1 MNPTT
6 SGIAQPSAS
15 SGLNQT
21 EDPVQVSWTT
31 RAATLAVIIFPF
43 LGIVIAPFIVWGW
56 GFTLVDLGLL
66 LGFYALTMLGITVG
80 YHRLFTHASFETPTW
95 IKCIFAIL
103 GSMAIQGSLF
113 DWVAMHRRHHQFS
126 DTENDPHSPHN
137 HGSGFWGV
145 LKGAWHAHM
154 GWFFTPEAPN
164 MKRYIKDLQNN
175 RALRAINALFPLWI
189 VLTLLLPALLG
200 GLVTVSWRGAITG
213 LVWGGLV
220 RLFLVHHVTWSV
232 NSACHLW
239 GRRPYPSKDL
249 SRNNFIFGILAMGE
263 GWHNTHHAYPRSARH
278 GLKWWELDG
287 SYGIIRLLS
296 LFGLAWDIRL
306 PDLKTATTETQQN
319 G

>member
-1 MNPTT
+1 MNSTPSVPTPLK
-6 SGIAQPSAS
+6 SGISRSEP
-15 SGLNQT
+15 
-21 EDPVQVSWTT
+21 EDHLAVSWAT
-31 RAATLAVIIFPF
+31 RAATLAVIIVPF
-43 LGIVIAPFIVWGW
+43 VGIVIAPFVVWGW
-56 GFTLVDLGLL
+56 GFSLVDLGLL
-66 LGFYALTMLGITVG
+66 LGFYSLTMLGITVG
-80 YHRLFTHASFETPTW
+80 YHRLFTHTSFETPTW
-95 IKCIFAIL
+95 VKCIFAIL

-126 DTENDPHSPHN
+126 DTQDDPHSPHH
-137 HGSGFWGV
+137 HGTGFWGV

-154 GWFFTPEAPN
+154 GWFFKPEAPN
-164 MKRYIKDLQNN
+164 MGRYIKDLQNS

-189 VLTLLLPALLG
+189 ALTFLLPAIAG
-200 GLVTVSWRGAITG
+200 GLITLSWKGAFTG

-249 SRNNFIFGILAMGE
+249 SRNNFIFGVLAMGE

-287 SYGIIRLLS
+287 SYGVIRLLS
-296 LFGLAWDIRL
+296 LLGLAWDIRL
-306 PDLKTATTETQQN
+306 PDAKPTQGAPETP
-319 G
+319 